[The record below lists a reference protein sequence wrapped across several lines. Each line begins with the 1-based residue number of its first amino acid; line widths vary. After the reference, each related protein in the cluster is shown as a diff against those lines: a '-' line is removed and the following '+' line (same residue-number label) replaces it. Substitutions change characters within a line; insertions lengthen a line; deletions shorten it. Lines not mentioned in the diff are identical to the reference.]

1 MNNPKH
7 VEHVQRAN
15 ADEILVTSRLA
26 SRLLA
31 RTALYPGLA
40 ALVTDIV
47 SGGEGSEL
55 YRVEL
60 PEEYV
65 DLDIDGLSARMR
77 RDHGA
82 PLLAVTR
89 DGHTLANPPSDSRLR
104 RGDTAV
110 VVAEHLAGLHP
121 LEPDHVLDAPG

>member
-31 RTALYPGLA
+31 RTALYPRLA

-77 RDHGA
+77 RGCG
-82 PLLAVTR
+82 VTTGR
-89 DGHTLANPPSDSRLR
+89 PCSR
-104 RGDTAV
+104 
-110 VVAEHLAGLHP
+110 
-121 LEPDHVLDAPG
+121 

>member
-1 MNNPKH
+1 MVWIDSISRSEFSRAKTTNWQPKS
-7 VEHVQRAN
+7 RAN
-15 ADEILVTSRLA
+15 ST
-26 SRLLA
+26 
-31 RTALYPGLA
+31 PA

-65 DLDIDGLSARMR
+65 DLDIDRLSARMR

-82 PLLAVTR
+82 TLLAVTR
-89 DGHTLANPPSDSRLR
+89 DGHTLANPPSDFRLR
-104 RGDTAV
+104 RDNCVHIPLKRRDGV
-110 VVAEHLAGLHP
+110 CIAGTFH
-121 LEPDHVLDAPG
+121 

>member
-1 MNNPKH
+1 
-7 VEHVQRAN
+7 
-15 ADEILVTSRLA
+15 
-26 SRLLA
+26 
-31 RTALYPGLA
+31 
-40 ALVTDIV
+40 VTDIV

-65 DLDIDGLSARMR
+65 DLDIDRLSARMR

-82 PLLAVTR
+82 TLLAVTR
-89 DGHTLANPPSDSRLR
+89 DGHTLANPPSDFRLR

-110 VVAEHLAGLHP
+110 VVAEHLGDLHP